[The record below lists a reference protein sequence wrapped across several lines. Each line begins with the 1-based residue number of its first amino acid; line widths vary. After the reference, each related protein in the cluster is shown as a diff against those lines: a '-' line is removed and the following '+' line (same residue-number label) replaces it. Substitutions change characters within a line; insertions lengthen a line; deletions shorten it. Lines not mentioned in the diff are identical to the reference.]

1 MPKALHRPWSTCS
14 VSVFGIPSSCLR
26 AHAGTEAVSNAI
38 FAEGDEGYAAA
49 GLQKDGTMW
58 ARLTW
63 MGTGKTVTLV
73 TSQGDP
79 PDSMLGKIGV
89 RALALSAKDGST
101 KEAFRETVR

>member
-1 MPKALHRPWSTCS
+1 MYADKPPISTRGLQPHS
-14 VSVFGIPSSCLR
+14 YKS
-26 AHAGTEAVSNAI
+26 HAGTEAVSNALV
-38 FAEGDEGYAAA
+38 AEGDEGYAAA

-73 TSQGDP
+73 TSQGEL

-89 RALALSAKDGST
+89 RTLALSAKDGSSKAAV
-101 KEAFRETVR
+101 KETAR

>member
-1 MPKALHRPWSTCS
+1 M
-14 VSVFGIPSSCLR
+14 R

-38 FAEGDEGYAAA
+38 VAEGDEGYAAA

-89 RALALSAKDGST
+89 RTLALSAKDGST
-101 KEAFRETVR
+101 KAAVKDTAR